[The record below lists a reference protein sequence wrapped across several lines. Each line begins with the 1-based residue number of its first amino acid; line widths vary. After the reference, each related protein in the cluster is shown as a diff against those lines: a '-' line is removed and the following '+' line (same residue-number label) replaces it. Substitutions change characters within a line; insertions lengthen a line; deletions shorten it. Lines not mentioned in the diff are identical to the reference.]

1 MLKRNDLCHCGSG
14 KKYKNC
20 CMEKDKSGRVDELN
34 KKALLDRKD
43 KIDRNYTATIVKLG
57 HHLEELIDKDEN
69 FAKMEGESRN
79 NLFGDMLT
87 SNIASNRFFA
97 SYFSY
102 DYMIDRD
109 TTPAIYTVNHFRFNQ
124 DEKNIVY
131 SCVNSY
137 PSLFTIDKID
147 DIEVVIKDM
156 FTGHKY
162 KTLDSK
168 ILGNFA
174 IGDYILGRPVRIGDI
189 YVLIDL
195 TIRIQEETKNMI
207 YDAIMKAFEENK
219 DKIGNLEYFVAMNSL
234 FFYKY
239 MLQLLQIS
247 DYKDNELEETLESI
261 EDQEDKVATL
271 ESSKVVRE
279 GQNEDTLNLDHIFK
293 EKIKDEEI
301 YKGIMRLWIDIA
313 DKINIGGSEN
323 GWAAGLEYYY
333 KKQNDIAAT
342 QSAIAKEY
350 GVSTST
356 LAKRNKEISAV
367 FSD

>member
-1 MLKRNDLCHCGSG
+1 MD
-14 KKYKNC
+14 
-20 CMEKDKSGRVDELN
+20 KDKSGRVDELN
-34 KKALLDRKD
+34 QKALSDRKD

-57 HHLEELIDKDEN
+57 HHLEELIEKDEN
-69 FAKMEGESRN
+69 FAKMEEESRN
-79 NLFGDMLT
+79 NLFRDMLT

-102 DYMIDRD
+102 DYMIDKD
-109 TTPAIYTVNHFRFNQ
+109 TTPAIYTVNNFKFSQ
-124 DEKNIVY
+124 DEKSIVY

-137 PSLFTIDKID
+137 PSLFTIEEIGSL
-147 DIEVVIKDM
+147 EVVIKDV
-156 FTGHKY
+156 FTGNKY
-162 KTLDSK
+162 RTLDSK
-168 ILGNFA
+168 ILGGFSV
-174 IGDYILGRPVRIGDI
+174 GDYVLARPVKIGDI
-189 YVLIDL
+189 YLLIDL
-195 TIRIQEETKNMI
+195 TIRIQEETKDMI

-219 DKIGNLEYFVAMNSL
+219 DRIGNLEYFVAMNAL

-247 DYKDNELEETLESI
+247 DYKDNDLEESLSSM
-261 EDQEDKVATL
+261 EDEEDVVSTL
-271 ESSKVVRE
+271 ESSNILRE
-279 GQNEDTLNLDHIFK
+279 GQNEDTMNL
-293 EKIKDEEI
+293 EKIFRDKALDEET

-313 DKINIGGSEN
+313 DKISIGGSEN

-333 KKQNDIAAT
+333 KKQNGIAAT

-350 GVSTST
+350 GVSAST

>member
-1 MLKRNDLCHCGSG
+1 
-14 KKYKNC
+14 
-20 CMEKDKSGRVDELN
+20 
-34 KKALLDRKD
+34 
-43 KIDRNYTATIVKLG
+43 
-57 HHLEELIDKDEN
+57 
-69 FAKMEGESRN
+69 
-79 NLFGDMLT
+79 
-87 SNIASNRFFA
+87 
-97 SYFSY
+97 
-102 DYMIDRD
+102 
-109 TTPAIYTVNHFRFNQ
+109 
-124 DEKNIVY
+124 
-131 SCVNSY
+131 
-137 PSLFTIDKID
+137 
-147 DIEVVIKDM
+147 
-156 FTGHKY
+156 
-162 KTLDSK
+162 
-168 ILGNFA
+168 
-174 IGDYILGRPVRIGDI
+174 
-189 YVLIDL
+189 
-195 TIRIQEETKNMI
+195 
-207 YDAIMKAFEENK
+207 
-219 DKIGNLEYFVAMNSL
+219 
-234 FFYKY
+234 

>member
-20 CMEKDKSGRVDELN
+20 CLEKDRLGRVDELN
-34 KKALLDRKD
+34 KKALLDKKD
-43 KIDRNYTATIVKLG
+43 KIDRKYTTTIVKLG
-57 HHLEELIDKDEN
+57 SHLEELIEKDDN
-69 FAKMEGESRN
+69 FAKMEEESRN
-79 NLFGDMLT
+79 DLFGDMLT

-102 DYMIDRD
+102 DYMMDRD
-109 TTPAIYTVNHFRFNQ
+109 TTPALYTINKFRFSQ
-124 DEKNIVY
+124 EERNIVH

-137 PSLFTIDKID
+137 PSLFTIDKIGEV
-147 DIEVVIKDM
+147 EVVVKDM
-156 FTGHKY
+156 FTGHEY

-174 IGDYILGRPVRIGDI
+174 IGDYILGRPVKIGDI

-207 YDAIMKAFEENK
+207 YDAIMKAYEENK
-219 DKIGNLEYFVAMNSL
+219 EKVVSLEYFVAMNSL

-247 DYKDNELEETLESI
+247 DYKDNDLEESLNSI
-261 EDQEDKVATL
+261 EDQDDSIASV
-271 ESSKVVRE
+271 ESSGIDMERK
-279 GQNEDTLNLDHIFK
+279 NEDTAVLEQILK
-293 EKIKDEEI
+293 EKILDEDI
-301 YKGIMRLWIDIA
+301 YKGVMRLWLDIA
-313 DKINIGGSEN
+313 DKMSIGGSEN

-333 KKQNDIAAT
+333 KKQNGIVAT

>member
-1 MLKRNDLCHCGSG
+1 
-14 KKYKNC
+14 
-20 CMEKDKSGRVDELN
+20 
-34 KKALLDRKD
+34 
-43 KIDRNYTATIVKLG
+43 
-57 HHLEELIDKDEN
+57 
-69 FAKMEGESRN
+69 
-79 NLFGDMLT
+79 
-87 SNIASNRFFA
+87 
-97 SYFSY
+97 
-102 DYMIDRD
+102 
-109 TTPAIYTVNHFRFNQ
+109 
-124 DEKNIVY
+124 
-131 SCVNSY
+131 
-137 PSLFTIDKID
+137 
-147 DIEVVIKDM
+147 
-156 FTGHKY
+156 
-162 KTLDSK
+162 
-168 ILGNFA
+168 
-174 IGDYILGRPVRIGDI
+174 
-189 YVLIDL
+189 
-195 TIRIQEETKNMI
+195 MI

-247 DYKDNELEETLESI
+247 DYKDNELEETIESI

>member
-1 MLKRNDLCHCGSG
+1 MGS
-14 KKYKNC
+14 Y
-20 CMEKDKSGRVDELN
+20 
-34 KKALLDRKD
+34 
-43 KIDRNYTATIVKLG
+43 
-57 HHLEELIDKDEN
+57 LEELIEKDEN
-69 FAKMEGESRN
+69 FAKMEEESRN
-79 NLFGDMLT
+79 DLFGDILT

-102 DYMIDRD
+102 DYMMDRD
-109 TTPAIYTVNHFRFNQ
+109 TTPALYTINKFRFSQ
-124 DEKNIVY
+124 EEKNIVH

-137 PSLFTIDKID
+137 PSLFTIDEIG
-147 DIEVVIKDM
+147 DIEVIIKDM
-156 FTGHKY
+156 FTGHRY

-174 IGDYILGRPVRIGDI
+174 IGDYILGRPVKIGDI

-195 TIRIQEETKNMI
+195 TIRIQEETKSMI

-219 DKIGNLEYFVAMNSL
+219 EKVASLEYFVAMNSL

-247 DYKDNELEETLESI
+247 DYKDNDLEESLNSI
-261 EDQEDKVATL
+261 EDQEEVVAESGAFGMPVESQDK
-271 ESSKVVRE
+271 
-279 GQNEDTLNLDHIFK
+279 DTLALEQILR
-293 EKIKDEEI
+293 EKISDEEV
-301 YKGIMRLWIDIA
+301 YKGVMRLWLDIA
-313 DKINIGGSEN
+313 DKMNIGGSEN

-333 KKQNDIAAT
+333 KKQNGIVAT